1 MGKMWISSSRMTARR
16 PRVVDSRAFQQSSGL
31 ISPTAPLMPAL
42 DNSWLWLGVD
52 LVDETAGQLRS
63 IEFPLEY
70 YSGVDGGDRRNEGK
84 RTRTMFLS
92 APKKGPYVLRVESH
106 WEAGK
111 TAPAG
116 LRIRV
121 REGVFRALHFLLA
134 LIAIS
139 IFPFWALLRKA
150 SFESRRW
157 QESSYSPLGQVT
169 GDDEEDEE

>member
-1 MGKMWISSSRMTARR
+1 VFFTEPFELTGRGNVEVKAG
-16 PRVVDSRAFQQSSGL
+16 AG
-31 ISPTAPLMPAL
+31 L
-42 DNSWLWLGVD
+42 DNTWLWLGVD

-63 IEFPLEY
+63 IEIPLEY
-70 YSGVDGGDRRNEGK
+70 YSGGVGSDQWSEGS
-84 RTRTMFLS
+84 RSRTMFLS

-106 WEAGK
+106 WESGK
-111 TAPAG
+111 PAPAG

-121 REGVFRALHFLLA
+121 REGVFRLLHFLLA

-139 IFPFWALLRKA
+139 ILPLWAILRRA

-157 QESSYSPLGQVT
+157 QESSYSPLGQPT